1 MVFGEREQIDEES
14 TSGSMVIGEIQANTD
29 EQHPNQ
35 NVYHGNSNIK
45 CVQLQQ
51 I

>member
-1 MVFGEREQIDEES
+1 
-14 TSGSMVIGEIQANTD
+14 MVIWEIQANTD

-35 NVYHGNSNIK
+35 NVYYGNADIK

-51 I
+51 IQQWKQDAVLLSFLIS